1 MVKDIPL
8 PSNPKQTQWT
18 LEQSCISGNK
28 SPEGVKTLEAMKRLV
43 ESEGREIDPLLIRG
57 FNQNG
62 RWAFIDKL
70 EFLNPPSHLHNF
82 IANFTLPRDKRCLN
96 IKGKTHLLTNYITAE
111 EKEVL
116 NIPYHSIGG
125 CLIVKNS
132 FYIKATHLEKV
143 NGRVQLE
150 RAKSLKAPCLKEIN
164 GDLNIRMAHLIH
176 MPKLTKVNGE
186 LDIFYA
192 RSADLTDLKEIESI
206 KVAHLKAEEQE
217 TIIKNLSLQSLEGI
231 LKSTVMS
238 PSIHTQQLREF
249 IEKETKVK
257 QLAKKITS
265 NKESQTLTL

>member
-1 MVKDIPL
+1 MTKDTPL
-8 PSNPKQTQWT
+8 PTNPEQTQWT

-28 SPEGVKTLEAMKRLV
+28 SPEGVKALEAMEKLV
-43 ESEGREIDPLLIRG
+43 GSEGREIDPLLIRG

-82 IANFTLPRDKRCLN
+82 IVNFTLPKDKRYLS
-96 IKGKTHLLTNYITAE
+96 IKGQTHLLTNYITAE

-132 FYIKATHLEKV
+132 FYIKANHLEKV

-164 GDLNIRMAHLIH
+164 GNLNIRMAHLVH
-176 MPKLTKVNGE
+176 MPKLVKVNGE
-186 LDIFYA
+186 LDVFYA
-192 RSADLTDLKEIESI
+192 RSAELTNLKEIKSI
-206 KVAHLKAEEQE
+206 KIGHLKAEEQE
-217 TIIKNLSLQSLEGI
+217 TIIKNLSLQSLESMVQPSAMP
-231 LKSTVMS
+231 L
-238 PSIHTQQLREF
+238 SIHTQQLREF
-249 IEKETKVK
+249 IEKETKAK
-257 QLAKKITS
+257 QLSKKITS
-265 NKESQTLTL
+265 NKEFQTLAL